1 MRREHIPELT
11 KAKTSQQL
19 GTHNTLK
26 RNQGKRKFAHNSTL
40 KMLHFLHLR
49 FYTLFLLVFLPF
61 PSFEG
66 WKEFSFPP

>member
-49 FYTLFLLVFLPF
+49 FYTLFLLVFLRF